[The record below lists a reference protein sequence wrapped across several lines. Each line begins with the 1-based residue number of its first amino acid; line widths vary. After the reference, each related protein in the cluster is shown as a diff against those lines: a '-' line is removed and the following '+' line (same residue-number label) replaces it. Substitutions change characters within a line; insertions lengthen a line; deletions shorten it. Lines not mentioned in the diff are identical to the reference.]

1 MNYVSDDT
9 VWTEKTNVGGC
20 LIQYQREMACSHRSK
35 TNEGRETRNV
45 QVKLTFNITWTM

>member
-35 TNEGRETRNV
+35 TNEGRED
-45 QVKLTFNITWTM
+45 KKCSSKIDF